1 MSPGVPRM
9 TSTSVAAG
17 YRSHGREEWRMAP
30 KITANVQQ
38 PTQLTAKIV
47 SVSRKP
53 PAKNP
58 RFSGMTCHF
67 QNDSTAAPSARR
79 SDLEPEQPLDEI
91 DRADGEQRQ
100 EQEEQR
106 ARRVGLEAGER
117 LLLDLLRVE
126 HQVGDGDR
134 HGD

>member
-53 PAKNP
+53 AAKNP

-67 QNDSTAAPSARR
+67 QNDSIASASGRR
-79 SDLEPEQPLDEI
+79 AHFEPEEPLGDV
-91 DRADGEQRQ
+91 DRADGQQRQ
-100 EQEEQR
+100 QEEQQR
-106 ARRVGLEAGER
+106 PRRVGLEAGEG

-126 HQVGDGDR
+126 HQV
-134 HGD
+134 